1 MQAKYLHR
9 CFSSLY
15 ISNKCY
21 IRFTLPR
28 PNNFLDIFR
37 ISRSSFDLTKR
48 KKNQNE
54 IKMTHFWIHHS
65 WLWLVFFFFIFLF
78 FLFIHLFHP
87 MSYTHKHTN
96 RALYSRHYAII
107 LELSRGNFQ
116 WLVRKFSKFFL
127 IYILF
132 ICIYNI

>member
-65 WLWLVFFFFIFLF
+65 WLWLVFFFYFFIFLIYS
-78 FLFIHLFHP
+78 FIP
-87 MSYTHKHTN
+87 SYVIHAQTHEQGFIFSSLRDN
-96 RALYSRHYAII
+96 IGIVS
-107 LELSRGNFQ
+107 
-116 WLVRKFSKFFL
+116 RKFSMACSKIFQIFFN
-127 IYILF
+127 IYSFYMYI
-132 ICIYNI
+132 